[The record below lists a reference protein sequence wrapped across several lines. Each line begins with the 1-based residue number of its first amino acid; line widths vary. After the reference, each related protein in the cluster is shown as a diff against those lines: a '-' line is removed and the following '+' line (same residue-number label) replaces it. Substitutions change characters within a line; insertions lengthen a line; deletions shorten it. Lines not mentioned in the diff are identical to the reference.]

1 MNKKP
6 LITIVFGTR
15 PEAIKLA
22 PVIQSFKKCNSINT
36 RVIATGQHRE
46 MVKQVLD
53 LFDIDVDKDLKLM
66 MKNQSLNNI
75 TVKSLVGLEDEFHNN
90 FPDLVLIQGDTTS
103 AFSAGL
109 SAFYN
114 KIKVGHIEA
123 GLRTGDN
130 LNPFPEELNRRL
142 ISQISSLHF
151 APTEMSRAN
160 LIASDAKGKIFV
172 TGNTIIDSLFA
183 ISKKNR
189 RLSFWN
195 KDLEN
200 KKIILATIHR
210 RENWGKELE
219 RISLGLKGILDEN
232 EDFFMILPM
241 HKNPII
247 RKELKKSFA
256 FHDRSLLIEP
266 LPYDE
271 MVSLMKKCHIV
282 VTDSGGIQEE
292 APSFGKPVLVLR
304 KNTERQ
310 EALEAGTIKL
320 IGTQPNE
327 IIKKTIELISDKKL
341 YEKMSSAKNPYGDGK
356 SSERILKAC
365 LDELEV

>member
-22 PVIQSFKKCNSINT
+22 QVIDAFKKCDSFNT
-36 RVIATGQHRE
+36 RVVATGQHKE

-53 LFDIDVDKDLKLM
+53 LFNIKVDCDLNLM
-66 MKNQSLNNI
+66 MKKQSLHNI
-75 TVKSLVGLEDEFHNN
+75 TVKSLEGLDKEFNLN
-90 FPDLVLIQGDTTS
+90 LPDIVLVQGDTTS

-109 SAFYN
+109 SAFYK

-151 APTEMSRAN
+151 APTELSKAN
-160 LIASDAKGKIFV
+160 LVASDAKGKIFV

-183 ISKKNR
+183 ISKKNQK
-189 RLSFWN
+189 LSFWN

-200 KKIILATIHR
+200 KKLILATVHR
-210 RENWGKELE
+210 RENWGKEIKN
-219 RISLGLKGILDEN
+219 ISLGLEGILEEN
-232 EDFFMILPM
+232 EDFFMVLPM

-247 RKELKKSFA
+247 RNTLEKYLGKHK
-256 FHDRSLLIEP
+256 RSLLIEP

-271 MVSLMKKCHIV
+271 MVTLMKRCYLVI
-282 VTDSGGIQEE
+282 TDSGGLQEE

-304 KNTERQ
+304 KTTERK
-310 EALEAGTIKL
+310 EALEAGTVKL
-320 IGTQPNE
+320 IGTQTNE
-327 IIKKTIELISDKKL
+327 IINKTRELILNREK
-341 YEKMSSAKNPYGDGK
+341 YEKMSSAENPYGDGK

-365 LDELEV
+365 LDELNF